1 MTMVNH
7 VQRNIQANKNAMLQG
22 FSCNFFQYWF
32 SMKNLIPAVMV
43 NTVVNCYD

>member
-32 SMKNLIPAVMV
+32 NMKNLIPAVMV
-43 NTVVNCYD
+43 KTIVNCYD